1 MDILRD
7 NLTRVLYATDASAYR
22 EIPYGVCFPAGIEDI
37 RLAIS
42 VAGANGISL
51 IPRTAGTSLAGQV
64 VGSGLVAD
72 VSKYM
77 NRILEINVAEHW
89 VRVQPGVVLDKLN
102 QSLAKSNLFFGPETS
117 TSNRCCVGGMVGN
130 NSSGSHSLVYGTTR
144 NNLIEAKVVLS
155 DGSLAV
161 FSQGRAAEVL
171 NKIRGKVGEYKKSVY
186 NGTGKLSEKGVARA
200 FIPSSLE
207 EMIYWQLCKW
217 AYNEDLVDV
226 VNTGFPDADIVR
238 RNSGYALDEVLND
251 MRAYL
256 TGKET
261 VPNLCKLLAG
271 SEGTL
276 AFAYELKLNLVPL
289 PPKERVLVC
298 VHCKSLDEAFAG
310 NILALAHGGA
320 QSAAAQSAAP
330 PSGLLG
336 SSRDDARTM
345 RGPAALREGES
356 KLENFD
362 YEGVVA
368 VELIDDRI
376 LQLSKSN
383 IEQSKNRFFV
393 HGDPAAIL
401 CIEIAGESREQV
413 DSWADGIEA
422 DLKGHDCGYEF
433 PRVYGVDIKR
443 VWALRKA
450 GLGLLSG
457 MPGDAKPVS
466 LIEDT
471 AVNPMRLAD
480 YIKDIKKML
489 DGFGLSCV
497 YYGHISVGELH
508 LRPILNLKDSHDRQ
522 LFRSVAEA
530 TAKIVKKHRGS
541 LSGEHGDGRL
551 RGEFLPIMFGSKV
564 YKLFRDLKTLWDP
577 HMIFN
582 DGKIVNT
589 PPMDTCL
596 RYEIDQQYVAQKY
609 LSKTYFDFTD
619 QKGLFC
625 AIEQCNGNGD
635 CRRPAEMGGVICPA
649 FKAGGE
655 EKFST
660 RARANMMRE
669 VLTNGSIKR
678 GATHNLVSDKVIHNN
693 RHNPFL
699 DNATFEL
706 LNECLSCKACKSECP
721 SNVDMTRL
729 KAEFLQHRFDVRG
742 VPFRNYMVAH
752 MPLIEKYGSH
762 IASIYNLFASW
773 KLSAGIIKKI
783 INFSPDRSIP
793 RLSGNSL
800 RALAKK
806 LHHPVP
812 QALEGRDETVE
823 NKYYNGKVYLFADEF
838 TNYMEARLGITF
850 IKLLN
855 RLGYE
860 VVIPKHFES
869 GRTAL
874 SKGMLKLARKFAFKN
889 VDVLKDIITDEH
901 PLVGIE
907 PSCILSFRDEYPSLL
922 RGDMAVA
929 AKRLAKNCFLFD
941 EFIMKEVNAGKI
953 SYQSFTISRAEIWL
967 HGHCHQ
973 KALVGTELSAAMLNL
988 PVNYNVHVIPSGC
1001 CGMAGSYGY
1010 EKEHYK
1016 SSMAIGEEIL
1026 FPAVREVKKMQEEA
1040 VAEGSTC
1047 KYIVSAPGTSCR
1059 EQIFDGTG
1067 VRALHPI
1074 EILYNALK

>member
-51 IPRTAGTSLAGQV
+51 IPRAAGTSLAGQV

-77 NRILEINVAEHW
+77 NRILEVNKIEHW
-89 VRVQPGVVLDKLN
+89 ARVQPGVVLDKLN
-102 QSLAKSNLFFGPETS
+102 LELAKSNLFFGPETS
-117 TSNRCCVGGMVGN
+117 TANRCCIGGMVGN

-144 NNLIEAKVVLS
+144 ANLIEAKVVLG
-155 DGSLAV
+155 DGTLAV
-161 FSQGRAAEVL
+161 FSKERAAEVIG
-171 NKIRGKVGEYKKSVY
+171 KIKAKVEEYRNDIY
-186 NGTGKLSEKGVARA
+186 NGTGKFNERALAKA
-200 FIPSSLE
+200 FIPVSLE
-207 EMIYWQLCKW
+207 ERIYWQLFKW
-217 AYNEDLVDV
+217 AYDENINDAVTAE
-226 VNTGFPDADIVR
+226 FPDKEIVR
-238 RNSGYALDEVLND
+238 RNSGYALDEVLGD
-251 MRAYL
+251 MRSYL
-256 TGKET
+256 TGGKC

-276 AFAYELKLNLVPL
+276 AFAYEFKINLVPL

-298 VHCKSLDEAFAG
+298 VHCRSLDDAFAG
-310 NILALAHGGA
+310 NILALAHG
-320 QSAAAQSAAP
+320 
-330 PSGLLG
+330 
-336 SSRDDARTM
+336 
-345 RGPAALREGES
+345 PAALRDGES
-356 KLENFD
+356 KLENYD

-368 VELIDDRI
+368 IELIDDRI
-376 LQLSKSN
+376 LQLSKNN
-383 IEQSKNRFFV
+383 IEQNKNRFFV

-401 CIEIAGESREQV
+401 CIEIAGESREEV
-413 DSWADGIEA
+413 DLRADEIEA
-422 DLKGHDCGYEF
+422 DLKKNNYGYEF
-433 PRVYGVDIKR
+433 PRVYGADIKR

-471 AVNPMRLAD
+471 AVSPKRLTE

-489 DGFGLSCV
+489 EGFKLSCV
-497 YYGHISVGELH
+497 FYGHISVGELH
-508 LRPILNLKDSHDRQ
+508 LRPILNLKDAHDRY
-522 LFRSVAEA
+522 LFKAVAEE
-530 TAKIVKKHRGS
+530 TAKIVKKHHGS

-551 RGEFLPIMFGSKV
+551 RGEFLPMMFGARV
-564 YKLFRDLKTLWDP
+564 YKLFKDLKSVWDP
-577 HMIFN
+577 HLIFN
-582 DGKIVNT
+582 DGKIVGT
-589 PPMDTCL
+589 PSMDTCL
-596 RYEIDQQYVAQKY
+596 RYEVDQHYVAEKY
-609 LSKTYFDFTD
+609 LRASGGAKNLKTYFDFTE

-625 AIEQCNGNGD
+625 AIEQCNGSGD

-649 FKAGGE
+649 FKGGKE

-678 GATHNLVSDKVIHNN
+678 GATHNLATDNVIHNSH
-693 RHNPFL
+693 RNPFL
-699 DNATFEL
+699 DNATYEL

-729 KAEFLQHRFDVRG
+729 KAEFLQHRFDAKG
-742 VPFRNYMVAH
+742 VPFRNFMVAH
-752 MPLIEKYGSH
+752 MPQIEKLGSH
-762 IASIYNLFASW
+762 FATIYNVFASW
-773 KLSAGIIKKI
+773 KLSSGLIKKF
-783 INFSPDRSIP
+783 INFSPERSIP
-793 RLSGNSL
+793 KLSTSTL
-800 RALAKK
+800 RSIAKK
-806 LHHPVP
+806 MQHPVP
-812 QALEGRDETVE
+812 QALEGREESVVT
-823 NKYYNGKVYLFADEF
+823 KYYNGKIYLFADEF
-838 TNYMEARLGITF
+838 TNFMEAQLGATF
-850 IKLLN
+850 VKLLN

-874 SKGMLKLARKFAFKN
+874 SKGMLRLARKFAFKN
-889 VDVLKDIITDEH
+889 VDVLKDIITEEH

-929 AKRLAKNCFLFD
+929 AKKLAKNCLLFD
-941 EFIMKEVNAGKI
+941 EFIMREVNAGKI
-953 SYQSFTISRAEIWL
+953 SYESFTISKAEIWL

-973 KALVGTELSAAMLNL
+973 KALVGTALTEAMLNL

-1010 EKEHYK
+1010 EKEHFK
-1016 SSMAIGEEIL
+1016 SSMEIGEEVL
-1026 FPAVREVKKMQEEA
+1026 FPAVRKVQKMQKDA
-1040 VAEGSTC
+1040 ASEGNTC
-1047 KYIVSAPGTSCR
+1047 KYIVAAPGTSCR

-1074 EILYNALK
+1074 EVLYNALK

>member
-1 MDILRD
+1 MNILRD

-77 NRILEINVAEHW
+77 DRILEVNKAEHW
-89 VRVQPGVVLDKLN
+89 ARVQPGVVLDKLN
-102 QSLAKSNLFFGPETS
+102 LYLAKDGLFFGPETS

-130 NSSGSHSLVYGTTR
+130 NSSGSHSLVYGTSR
-144 NNLIEAKVVLS
+144 ANLIEAKVVLS
-155 DGSLAV
+155 DGTLAV
-161 FSQGRAAEVL
+161 FSKERAAEVI
-171 NKIRGKVGEYKKSVY
+171 NKIKVKAEEFKKSIY
-186 NGTGKLSEKGVARA
+186 DGTGKFSERGLAKA
-200 FIPSSLE
+200 FFPSNLE
-207 EMIYWQLCKW
+207 ERIYWQLFKW
-217 AYNEDLVDV
+217 AVDEGLCDA
-226 VNTGFPDADIVR
+226 VNAEFPDGDIKR

-251 MRAYL
+251 MRKYL
-256 TGKET
+256 SGGKEA
-261 VPNLCKLLAG
+261 PNLCKLLAG

-289 PPKERVLVC
+289 PPKDRVLVC
-298 VHCKSLDEAFAG
+298 VHCNSLDEAFAG
-310 NILALAHGGA
+310 NV
-320 QSAAAQSAAP
+320 
-330 PSGLLG
+330 
-336 SSRDDARTM
+336 RT
-345 RGPAALREGES
+345 
-356 KLENFD
+356 LENGR
-362 YEGVVA
+362 GVVA
-368 VELIDDRI
+368 IELIDDKI
-376 LQLSKSN
+376 LQLSKNN
-383 IEQSKNRFFV
+383 IEQNKNRFFV

-401 CIEIAGESREQV
+401 CIEIAGESRENV
-413 DSWADGIEA
+413 DSMADGIEA
-422 DLKGHDCGYEF
+422 DLKEHSCGYEF
-433 PRVYGVDIKR
+433 TRVYGADIKR

-471 AVNPMRLAD
+471 AVSPKRLAE
-480 YIKDIKKML
+480 YIKDIKQML
-489 DGFGLSCV
+489 DGFKLSCV

-508 LRPILNLKDSHDRQ
+508 LRPILNLKDAHDRY
-522 LFRSVAEA
+522 LFKAVAQE
-530 TAKIVKKHRGS
+530 TAKIVKKHHGS

-551 RGEFLPIMFGSKV
+551 RGEFLPLMFGHKV
-564 YKLFRDLKTLWDP
+564 YKLFKDLKAVWDP
-577 HMIFN
+577 HLIFN
-582 DGKIVNT
+582 EGKIVGT
-589 PPMDTCL
+589 PSMDTCL
-596 RYEIDQQYVAQKY
+596 RYEVEQKYVAEKY
-609 LSKTYFDFTD
+609 LNKVPKKYLEDVGKTTDAEKFETYFDFTQ

-635 CRRPAEMGGVICPA
+635 CKRPAEMGGVICPA
-649 FKAGGE
+649 FKAGKE
-655 EKFST
+655 ERFST

-678 GATHNLVSDKVIHNN
+678 GATHNLLTDNVIHNS
-693 RHNPFL
+693 RRNPFL
-699 DNATFEL
+699 DNATYEL

-729 KAEFLQHRFDVRG
+729 KAEFLQHRFDARG
-742 VPFRNYMVAH
+742 VPFRNFMVAH
-752 MPLIEKYGSH
+752 MPQIEKLGSRF
-762 IASIYNLFASW
+762 APIYNLFASW
-773 KLSAGIIKKI
+773 KLSSGIIKKL
-783 INFSPDRSIP
+783 INFSPDRTIP
-793 RLSGNSL
+793 TLSKTSL

-812 QALEGRDETVE
+812 QALEGRAETVAT
-823 NKYYNGKVYLFADEF
+823 KYYNGKVYLFADEF
-838 TNYMEARLGITF
+838 TNHMEAKLGVTF

-855 RLGYE
+855 KLGYE
-860 VVIPKHFES
+860 VVIPKHYES

-889 VDVLKDIITDEH
+889 VDVLKDVVTEEH

-929 AKRLAKNCFLFD
+929 AKKLAKNCLLFD
-941 EFIMKEVNAGKI
+941 EFIMREVKAGKI
-953 SYQSFTISRAEIWL
+953 SYESFTISKAEIWL

-973 KALVGTELSAAMLNL
+973 KALVGTALTEAMLNL

-1016 SSMAIGEEIL
+1016 SSMAIGEEVL
-1026 FPAVREVKKMQEEA
+1026 FPAVRKVQKMQQEA
-1040 VAEGSTC
+1040 AAEGNTC

-1074 EILYNALK
+1074 EVLYNALK